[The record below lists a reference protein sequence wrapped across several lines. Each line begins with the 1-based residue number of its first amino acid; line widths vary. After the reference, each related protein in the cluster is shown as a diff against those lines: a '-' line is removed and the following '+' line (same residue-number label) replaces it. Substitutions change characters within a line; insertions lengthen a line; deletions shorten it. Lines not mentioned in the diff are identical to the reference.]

1 MHRRFIHQFF
11 IINAESR
18 IPLRRRLNNFVNKPK
33 PNLPFLERQ
42 SEHPFI
48 LETAMALA
56 KRAQI
61 TTGRREDPTPPANVV
76 ERGAAQADVQR
87 RRARTFARQQKI
99 AERVAAATAQMS
111 SGISESA
118 AAAQQLRKS
127 MEQIATGAE
136 EAAGASQQSLSAVTS
151 IAAAIT
157 QAKEKAESNR
167 QKTESLQ
174 ALLGQLNEQV
184 VATVANIGT
193 SAERQLASVQM
204 VVELEKQAASI
215 GEIVK
220 AVARIAD
227 QTNLLA
233 LNAAIEAARA
243 GQHGKGFAVVADEVR
258 TLAETSEKS
267 ARDIQDLVGQIRGE
281 VTTIAEG
288 INGAADAA
296 RAEVESGQAVT
307 VQLGKVTTDIGV
319 VMTGNAEIA
328 TLAQQ
333 SDLAAKEAQK
343 GSEQI
348 AAAATEQSAACE
360 EAQKTVDQQTQALDQ
375 CQTAAEELSNI
386 AEELKNST
394 DISKSAE
401 EVASAAEELSSAVQE
416 ISSAASQIMAAIEQI
431 NKGSQQAA
439 AAAAQ
444 STAAIAQI
452 EKGAASAQRRATAAL
467 ESGRTITEMVQSA
480 RAAIDQ
486 LIRGVTQ
493 ALDETNK
500 NGQLVGALEQ
510 VSRRIDKIVDS
521 ITTVSIQT
529 NMLAVNGSIEAAR
542 AGEFGKGFMV
552 VSTDIRNLARESAEN
567 ADRIKDVVKATQDQ
581 IVAVRRD
588 LELIATSAEVEVQK
602 NKAITTN
609 LVAVEQDMQIV
620 MSGSDEIL
628 KAADLI
634 LTAVQEAQKGTQQIA
649 VAAEQAGRGATE
661 AASAAKQQSRG
672 AEELA
677 AAVEEVASL
686 ADELQ
691 NARD

>member
-1 MHRRFIHQFF
+1 
-11 IINAESR
+11 
-18 IPLRRRLNNFVNKPK
+18 
-33 PNLPFLERQ
+33 
-42 SEHPFI
+42 
-48 LETAMALA
+48 MALV
-56 KRAQI
+56 KRAQVVS
-61 TTGRREDPTPPANVV
+61 GPREERAPPPVV
-76 ERGAAQADVQR
+76 AERGAAQADVQR

-99 AERVAAATAQMS
+99 AERVAAATAEMA

-118 AAAQQLRKS
+118 FAAQQLRKS

-151 IAAAIT
+151 IAAGIA
-157 QAKEKAESNR
+157 QSREKAELSR

-174 ALLGQLNEQV
+174 VLLGELNAQV
-184 VATVANIGT
+184 AASVANIGT

-204 VVELEKQAASI
+204 VGELEKQAASI

-281 VTTIAEG
+281 VKTIADG

-296 RAEVESGQAVT
+296 RAEVEKGHAVT
-307 VQLGKVTTDIGV
+307 VQLDKVTADMGI
-319 VMTGNAEIA
+319 VMSGSAEIA
-328 TLAQQ
+328 GLATE
-333 SDLAAKEAQK
+333 SDRAAKEAQK

-348 AAAATEQSAACE
+348 AAAATQQSAACE

-375 CQTAAEELSNI
+375 CQTAAEELSSI

-416 ISSAASQIMAAIEQI
+416 ISSAAAQIMVAIEQI

-439 AAAAQ
+439 AAAQQ
-444 STAAIAQI
+444 SSAAVAQI
-452 EKGAASAQRRATAAL
+452 EKGASQSQRRATSAL
-467 ESGRTITEMVQSA
+467 ESCRVIAEMVTSA
-480 RAAIDQ
+480 RTAVDQ
-486 LIRGVTQ
+486 LIAGVSH

-500 NGQLVGALEQ
+500 NALLIAALEQ

-581 IVAVRRD
+581 IVAVRHD
-588 LELIATSAEVEVQK
+588 LERIATAAATEVQK

-609 LVAVEQDMQIV
+609 LATVEQDMLMV
-620 MSGSDEIL
+620 MSGNEEIL
-628 KAADLI
+628 RGSDLI
-634 LTAVQEAQKGTQQIA
+634 LTGVQEAQKGTQQIA
-649 VAAEQAGRGATE
+649 IAADQAGRGAGE
-661 AASAAKQQSRG
+661 AASAARQQSRG

-691 NARD
+691 NSRD

>member
-1 MHRRFIHQFF
+1 
-11 IINAESR
+11 
-18 IPLRRRLNNFVNKPK
+18 
-33 PNLPFLERQ
+33 
-42 SEHPFI
+42 
-48 LETAMALA
+48 MALA
-56 KRAQI
+56 KRVQVSS
-61 TTGRREDPTPPANVV
+61 GRREEPPLAASAGTD
-76 ERGAAQADVQR
+76 RGAAQADVQR

-99 AERVAAATAQMS
+99 AERVAAATAEMA
-111 SGISESA
+111 SGISQSASA
-118 AAAQQLRKS
+118 ATQLRKS

-136 EAAGASQQSLSAVTS
+136 EASGAAQESLRAVLSIGTGIGEAKDKAGQSQQKAGALQVLLAELIRKIALSVT
-151 IAAAIT
+151 
-157 QAKEKAESNR
+157 
-167 QKTESLQ
+167 
-174 ALLGQLNEQV
+174 
-184 VATVANIGT
+184 NIST
-193 SAERQLASVQM
+193 SADRQLASVQT

-281 VTTIAEG
+281 VKTIADG
-288 INGAADAA
+288 INGAAEAA
-296 RAEVESGQAVT
+296 RHEVEKGRMVS
-307 VQLGKVTTDIGV
+307 VQLEKVAAEMGLVVSGSADIV
-319 VMTGNAEIA
+319 NSALEA
-328 TLAQQ
+328 
-333 SDLAAKEAQK
+333 DRAAKEAQK
-343 GSEQI
+343 GAEQI

-360 EAQKTVDQQTQALDQ
+360 EALRTVGQQTQALDQ
-375 CQTAAEELSNI
+375 SQTASEELSTI
-386 AEELKNST
+386 AEDLKSST

-401 EVASAAEELSSAVQE
+401 ELASAAEQLSSAVQE
-416 ISSAASQIMAAIEQI
+416 ISGAAVQILAAIEQI
-431 NKGSQQAA
+431 NKGSQQG

-444 STAAIAQI
+444 QSTVAIAQI
-452 EKGAASAQRRATAAL
+452 EKGATLSQRRASAARD
-467 ESGRTITEMVQSA
+467 SGRTIADLVKSS
-480 RAAIDQ
+480 RAAVDD
-486 LIRGVTQ
+486 LIRGVTTS
-493 ALDETNK
+493 LEETNK
-500 NGQLVGALEQ
+500 NGVRVGTLEQ

-521 ITTVSIQT
+521 IATVSIQT

-581 IVAVRRD
+581 IVAVRHD
-588 LELIATSAEVEVQK
+588 LAQIAAAAEVEVQS
-602 NKAITTN
+602 NKAITTDLITVEADM
-609 LVAVEQDMQIV
+609 LVVIE
-620 MSGSDEIL
+620 SNESIL
-628 KAADLI
+628 AGADLI
-634 LTAVQEAQKGTQQIA
+634 LSGVQEAQKGTQQIA
-649 VAAEQAGRGATE
+649 IAADEAGKGAAEAAT
-661 AASAAKQQSRG
+661 AAKQQSRG